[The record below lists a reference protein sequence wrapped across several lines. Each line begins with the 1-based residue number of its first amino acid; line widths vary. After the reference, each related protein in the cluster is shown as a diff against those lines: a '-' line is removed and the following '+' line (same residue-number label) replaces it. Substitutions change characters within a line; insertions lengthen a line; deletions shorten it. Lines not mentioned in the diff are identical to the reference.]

1 MCTYKHTYVCTS
13 SLSLC
18 KSVEKFMGS
27 ITSVLEGEEIRKWNG
42 NANDENAHICI

>member
-13 SLSLC
+13 SLSHC

-27 ITSVLEGEEIRKWNG
+27 ITSVLEEEEIRKGNG
-42 NANDENAHICI
+42 DANDENAHICI